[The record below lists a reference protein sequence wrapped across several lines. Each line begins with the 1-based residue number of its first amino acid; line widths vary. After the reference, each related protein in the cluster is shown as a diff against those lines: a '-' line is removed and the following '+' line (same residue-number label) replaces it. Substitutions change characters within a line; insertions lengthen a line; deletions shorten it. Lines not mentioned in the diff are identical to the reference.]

1 MIKTSLPVIDPEE
14 LRRIPLFGAFTPGQI
29 LDLSHMLRR
38 RKFARDDVIFHQGDD
53 GESFYIIESGTVRIT
68 QLSEDGRELTLIV
81 LRKGDFFGD
90 MSLLDG
96 EPRSAAAITAEETEV
111 LTLFRDDFMNF
122 IIRYPPASLEILRV
136 LSLRLRRMDEVL
148 AEAIFQTATVRLARR
163 LMELMTI
170 YGEEIEDGILL
181 NVSITQSRLA
191 EMVGATRVTV
201 NKELAHMESD
211 GVLKRVK
218 RKIII
223 VDDDQLRRLA
233 LVTA

>member
-1 MIKTSLPVIDPEE
+1 
-14 LRRIPLFGAFTPGQI
+14 
-29 LDLSHMLRR
+29 
-38 RKFARDDVIFHQGDD
+38 
-53 GESFYIIESGTVRIT
+53 
-68 QLSEDGRELTLIV
+68 
-81 LRKGDFFGD
+81 
-90 MSLLDG
+90 
-96 EPRSAAAITAEETEV
+96 
-111 LTLFRDDFMNF
+111 
-122 IIRYPPASLEILRV
+122 
-136 LSLRLRRMDEVL
+136 MDEVL
-148 AEAIFQTATVRLARR
+148 AEAMFQTATVRLARR

-223 VDDDQLRRLA
+223 LDDDQLRRLA